1 LRPVN
6 RSDEGSKP
14 TATAADVDLVGEDGR
29 EYRCRVLALFTFD
42 GRDYAVLEKDVGTVV
57 PQADESR
64 LVIMHFV
71 AVAGGTIFRT
81 IVSDEE
87 FGRVVDHVK
96 AWVAG
101 RVDLQ

>member
-1 LRPVN
+1 VN
-6 RSDEGSKP
+6 RSDDESKP
-14 TATAADVDLVGEDGR
+14 TATAADVDLVGEDGS

-42 GRDYAVLEKDVGTVV
+42 GRDYAVLEKDLETLV
-57 PQADESR
+57 PKADESR
-64 LVIMHFV
+64 LVIMRFI

-87 FGRVVDHVK
+87 FSRVVDHVK

-101 RVDLQ
+101 QVELQ